1 MLSFWL
7 TLLPK
12 KGETAS
18 KALKLSPSKAQEL
31 GVIDGTIEEP
41 IGGAHR
47 DHQKVFETMKN
58 RLSKELDSLAG
69 ISPEELTE
77 SRFKKF
83 RNMGNETICQVNFDS
98 H

>member
-1 MLSFWL
+1 MFFLHIHY
-7 TLLPK
+7 
-12 KGETAS
+12 S
-18 KALKLSPSKAQEL
+18 KALKLSPSKAKEL

-47 DHQKVFETMKN
+47 DHQKVFKTMKN
-58 RLSKELDSLAG
+58 RLSQELDSLAE
-69 ISPEELTE
+69 ISAKELTD

-83 RNMGNETICQVNFDS
+83 RNMGNETICQVSFDS